1 MLQIG
6 FKLDFL
12 QRDTT
17 YTTEKLST
25 EVSRQEC
32 TWEEKVHQL
41 AVGGPGAE
49 MLYLGQ
55 AAGEAGVEPG
65 QQLVSA
71 AEYLLNIV
79 THTLHLDRLLV
90 VTVLKT
96 LTTGPE

>member
-1 MLQIG
+1 MTR
-6 FKLDFL
+6 K
-12 QRDTT
+12 
-17 YTTEKLST
+17 
-25 EVSRQEC
+25 EC
-32 TWEEKVHQL
+32 TWEEEVHEL

-49 MLYLGQ
+49 MLDLGQ

-71 AEYLLNIV
+71 AAVWALQV
-79 THTLHLDRLLV
+79 TLQPHLDRLLV

>member
-17 YTTEKLST
+17 YITEKLST
-25 EVSRQEC
+25 EVSRKEC
-32 TWEEKVHQL
+32 TWEEEVHEL

-49 MLYLGQ
+49 VLDLGQ

-71 AEYLLNIV
+71 AAHYSE
-79 THTLHLDRLLV
+79 
-90 VTVLKT
+90 
-96 LTTGPE
+96 